1 MVHMVTTTGTD
12 SYILFELAGSTYA
25 LRSDDIQQL
34 EMVGRLTP
42 VPNAPAFVE
51 GVVSIRGQ
59 VIPAMS
65 SIRGQVIPA
74 MSLRAR
80 FGFPTVP
87 YDARSRLVI
96 VRAPGRRVG
105 LLVDS
110 AREFATIPADS
121 IVPPPD
127 GVAGLSGPYLR
138 GLAQLGERL
147 VLVLDVLELLDVSV
161 HPQLL
166 AAETAPTSA

>member
-1 MVHMVTTTGTD
+1 MLTTGVD
-12 SYILFELAGSTYA
+12 SYVLFELAGSTYA

-65 SIRGQVIPA
+65 
-74 MSLRAR
+74 LRAR

-87 YDARSRLVI
+87 HDARSRLVI
-96 VRAPGRRVG
+96 VRAGGRRVG

-110 AREFATIPADS
+110 AREFATIPADT
-121 IVPPPD
+121 IVPPPE

-147 VLVLDVLELLDVSV
+147 VLVLDVVELLDVRV
-161 HPQLL
+161 HPMLL
-166 AAETAPTSA
+166 ADTAPAGA

>member
-51 GVVSIRGQ
+51 GVV
-59 VIPAMS
+59 

>member
-1 MVHMVTTTGTD
+1 MVTTGTD

-65 SIRGQVIPA
+65 
-74 MSLRAR
+74 LRAR

-96 VRAPGRRVG
+96 VRAPGRKVG

>member
-1 MVHMVTTTGTD
+1 MVTTGTD

-51 GVVSIRGQ
+51 GVV
-59 VIPAMS
+59 

>member
-1 MVHMVTTTGTD
+1 MVTTGTD

-59 VIPAMS
+59 E
-65 SIRGQVIPA
+65 IPA

-96 VRAPGRRVG
+96 VRAPGRKVG